1 MGKVELEDVR
11 KRSSLSKEEQESE
24 LPLGCLKGI
33 QVKVW
38 QLEMGAGTW
47 EQGTE
52 IWKLMQIQFV

>member
-38 QLEMGAGTW
+38 QLEMGAGT
-47 EQGTE
+47 
-52 IWKLMQIQFV
+52 

>member
-11 KRSSLSKEEQESE
+11 KRSSLSTEGQESE

-38 QLEMGAGTW
+38 QLEMGG
-47 EQGTE
+47 G
-52 IWKLMQIQFV
+52 K